1 MPTPQKATAI
11 DALTESLQR
20 AQLAVLTDYRGLKVS
35 DLQAL
40 RATLKPM
47 GAEFHV
53 AKNTLTRIA
62 SERAGIEGLAPML
75 EGPLALLLAYDD
87 IVGASKAI
95 TDFARTS
102 RILTVKGGVLNNRLV
117 TASDIE
123 ALGSMPSR
131 EVLIGKL
138 LGLMI
143 SPMAR
148 TVGVLSGPSRS
159 LAYVVQA
166 RIDQLGGSEPTAMAA
181 D

>member
-11 DALTESLQR
+11 DELTDSLQR
-20 AQLAVLTDYRGLKVS
+20 ATLAVLTDYRGLKVG

-40 RATLKPM
+40 RSTLRPL
-47 GAEFHV
+47 GAEFHI

-62 SERAGIEGLAPML
+62 AERVGIEGLTPVL
-75 EGPLALLLAYDD
+75 EGPLALVLAYDD

-102 RILTVKGGVLNNRLV
+102 RILTVKAGVLNHRV
-117 TASDIE
+117 IQAAEVE
-123 ALGSMPSR
+123 ALASMPSR
-131 EVLIGKL
+131 EVLLAKV
-138 LGLMI
+138 LGLMV

-159 LAYVVQA
+159 LAYLLQA
-166 RIDQLGGSEPTAMAA
+166 RADQLGGGDQAA
-181 D
+181 A